1 MLYMFSVPLIDYK
14 EFIVR
19 VKDMPNMIYKT
30 RKALKNDDWDKSYK
44 DVFVLLSP
52 LSTKVPKKEQAIISD
67 VLITESK
74 MEKDKKTRRRKEHFF
89 HGAINFP
96 R

>member
-1 MLYMFSVPLIDYK
+1 MFSVPLIDYK

-44 DVFVLLSP
+44 DVLVPLSP
-52 LSTKVPKKEQAIISD
+52 RRTEVPKKEQTIISD
-67 VLITESK
+67 VLVVTEKK
-74 MEKDKKTRRRKEHFF
+74 MEENKKIRRRKEHIF

-96 R
+96 Q

>member
-1 MLYMFSVPLIDYK
+1 
-14 EFIVR
+14 
-19 VKDMPNMIYKT
+19 MPNMIYKT

-44 DVFVLLSP
+44 DVFVPLSP
-52 LSTKVPKKEQAIISD
+52 RRTEVPKEEQTIISD
-67 VLITESK
+67 VLITERK
-74 MEKDKKTRRRKEHFF
+74 IEKDKKIRRRKEHFF